1 MEEIPYHYKHHIIF
15 NKKERYTKE
24 GKKIPRIY
32 VDGCYD
38 MFHWGHANV
47 IRQACSTFNYECCL
61 VLGIVD
67 NQIIEKHK
75 GPTVMTEEE
84 RNEAVYSCQ
93 WVDEVVDGIPFWNTE
108 LFLINELEI
117 DYVIHGD
124 DISLNTQTGQNSY
137 QAIIDA
143 GLMKIVP
150 RTEGVST
157 TDLIYRMMTPT
168 SFEHHSG
175 FKHCNLSID
184 KVMLFSQQKRS
195 LSSLQSTEKIVYI
208 DGSFDLLHEGHYKL
222 FKKVKDMYP
231 NCYLLIGV
239 YDDTTVNQ
247 YKGKN
252 YPILNIGERVMGLL
266 ACRYVDNIIIGAPK
280 GITSEMIEKLKIDYI
295 VHGIC
300 PNGIDKQ
307 YYKDAIDCNKY
318 IEIDSESSLT
328 SDIIIDR
335 VIAQQSDFEIRN
347 SKKKR

>member
-1 MEEIPYHYKHHIIF
+1 MNSPHYKHHIIF

-47 IRQACSTFNYECCL
+47 IRQACSVFNHECCL

-67 NQIIEKHK
+67 NPIIEQHK

-108 LFLINELEI
+108 LFLVKELDI

-124 DISLNTQTGQNSY
+124 DISLNTQTGKNSY
-137 QAIIDA
+137 QDIIDA
-143 GLMKIVP
+143 GMMKIVP

-168 SFEHHSG
+168 SFEHHDG
-175 FKHCNLSID
+175 FKHCNLTID
-184 KVMLFSQQKRS
+184 KLMLFSQHKRS
-195 LSSLQSTEKIVYI
+195 LQPNDKIVYI

-222 FKKVKDMYP
+222 FKKAKELGT
-231 NCYLLIGV
+231 YLIVGL
-239 YDDTTVNQ
+239 YDDQTINQ

-252 YPILNIGERVMGLL
+252 YPILNIGERTMGLL
-266 ACRYVDNIIIGAPK
+266 ACRYVDNVIIGAPK
-280 GITSEMIEKLKIDYI
+280 GVTKEMIEKLKIDI
-295 VHGIC
+295 VVHGKC
-300 PNGIDKQ
+300 ENGVSKEMYQ
-307 YYKDAIDCNKY
+307 DAVEMNKY
-318 IEIDSESSLT
+318 IELDSESTLT
-328 SDIIIDR
+328 SFDIIQR
-335 VIAQQSDFEIRN
+335 VIKQQEEFEIRN